1 MPSSAHSV
9 CYTGPS
15 IIVPQ
20 LPAQPMHAYY
30 YKNAV
35 PTGAGTS
42 GGVASPLLPMPSA
55 RTRLVL
61 QDSGNSTP
69 AQTTSTVATAG
80 RFNSPSPHPISAAKY
95 PRSTHVRGNQQQVNG
110 VSTNQPDAMSMSM
123 QSQSTTYHYWPSTVA
138 AAAATAA
145 NTNIASSNSTTSPY
159 NHITNNNNYGT
170 IPNPPSSTSHQT
182 THDFQLKQNGS
193 AKPSSNGLAKLT
205 STTASGSSGRPL
217 WKERPHVGRYS
228 LIRTIGKGNFAK
240 VKLAQHLT
248 TGMQVAVKVI
258 DKTLLNHSS
267 MQKLFREVRVLK
279 TLNHPNI
286 IKLLEVIESERHL
299 YLVMEYAS
307 GGEVFDYLVSHG
319 KMKEAQARVKFR
331 QIVSAVQYC
340 HQKMVVHRDLKAE
353 NLLLDADMNIK
364 IADFGFSNYFSTT
377 QKLDTFCGS
386 PPYAAPELFLGRK
399 YEGPEVD
406 VWSLGVIL
414 YTLVSGTLPFDGKN
428 LKELRERV
436 LRGTY
441 RVPFYMTHE
450 CEMLLKKM
458 LILNPAKRLPLA
470 EVMRD
475 PWLNIGFDTILRP
488 FTEPPVDYCDPER
501 IELMVRMGFQPNEIQ
516 EALTQQRFNNITATY
531 ILLARYDP
539 QIHGKLSG
547 LSNANNLTSGRGSKS
562 DVRSRQTDSLV
573 NGTISGQVGSHQ
585 TSRPTSALPTTNHT
599 LNTTSSSGN
608 TTANSR
614 RTPDDG
620 VLSRNTSFAARTLYD
635 SSAPVAL
642 KEPSSVQQSATSVSS
657 AVTTS
662 SSSTDTTTGTRS
674 TQGVTA
680 LPNDQP
686 NRPHLARRSS
696 TTSDS
701 KPGAR
706 SFRTVTSANPP
717 VSVLPTTSC
726 PSPAPP
732 PSQAPPVDL
741 TPHQFSIPQ
750 PSVITVNPVSVT
762 TAHLTLAQHNPS
774 SAPPPVINTT
784 TTTNVHSPGPVL
796 LNHSPVPTV
805 PRSRS
810 SFRNPNPIAPL
821 ARGEEEPVASRKS
834 PGDWL
839 TQNIGSTGVT
849 VTNTHSKVI
858 MAGSSVKCN
867 GASHAPSSPSSSS
880 ETSDASDSDVY
891 DRELGSGSSDSVHS
905 RSAGRRV
912 TPPIGRSEALNQT
925 TVTSVTVAAAPA
937 ASTRCSADSRQN
949 ASDMKRSGVSEVSG
963 VPLQPL
969 SRESNFVRM
978 PSVRRKSSGRAPNA
992 VANAPGGPFSRATP
1006 PQTTTGIGCEPN
1018 TITTGPSAVLA
1029 ASRSHPNSS
1038 ANRFIRDA
1046 DDLPRQEFHKPVNET
1061 TNKDAQLPQ
1070 TKPRSLFRGP
1080 PNVADILSESNPFR
1094 LVEDTSRTNTASPPA
1109 VPPHTTRA
1117 SFASAPIPASRA
1129 FSPSSIAATG
1139 ALQAGAIRRPIAP
1152 PPPLATNTVSHPPSR
1167 TSYAYHSLR
1176 LPSSTTTTTIAMGK
1190 EGPSDM
1196 ANRLTSRPV
1205 GPSVASL
1212 WSSGAAMG
1220 HADGMATPTPGG
1232 GPSDTR
1238 DLYAIPFNRNLPER
1252 STIQHVPTGRAR
1264 ERLEGPST
1272 GPRLVRHPGTH
1283 SIAYQSV
1290 RGRTRSP
1297 SFRSESRESTTPR
1310 PASPDDLSI
1319 SSSVSTLGQPG
1330 VGAGGLMD
1338 RRGLND
1344 SPTTDYP
1351 SRGSSVAA
1359 AVRQSS
1365 TLGSPVQS
1373 MSRHFSVR
1381 PSNNSSNREGQTN
1394 GGLNNFFRT
1403 ITTRISR
1410 SKLFRR
1416 STIMQTNSNFPD
1428 PDLQLGRA
1436 SEVRHRLDPML
1447 APTLELDKVVVTR
1460 GSPSPEGSHKPNSTR
1475 LPRSRSGVTPHR
1487 PVSQLAPRHTNPS
1500 ADTVVNDHY
1509 SSKRIHTGTNAV
1521 ENIEDGKS
1529 TITRKSSKRSSNPRE
1544 NHSQSAHPSGVTKN
1558 GAQIEVDEDRTS
1570 CRTASSKDSDAG
1582 ALDGRKRQGSGPL
1595 TRKTSADSAKI
1606 NPSRNMHRSMRYVLK
1621 PFARWPLDEVM
1632 VEVRRSLTNHG
1643 VCFEV
1648 VGEHKLQ
1655 CVYGDPSHGLKVS
1668 ADRDPEQ
1675 CTEDGGLVHWEME
1688 VGKLPG
1694 VGVNGIRFKRINGSM
1709 VTFKQIAKKLAAD
1722 LRF

>member
-1 MPSSAHSV
+1 
-9 CYTGPS
+9 
-15 IIVPQ
+15 
-20 LPAQPMHAYY
+20 
-30 YKNAV
+30 
-35 PTGAGTS
+35 
-42 GGVASPLLPMPSA
+42 
-55 RTRLVL
+55 
-61 QDSGNSTP
+61 
-69 AQTTSTVATAG
+69 
-80 RFNSPSPHPISAAKY
+80 
-95 PRSTHVRGNQQQVNG
+95 
-110 VSTNQPDAMSMSM
+110 
-123 QSQSTTYHYWPSTVA
+123 
-138 AAAATAA
+138 
-145 NTNIASSNSTTSPY
+145 
-159 NHITNNNNYGT
+159 
-170 IPNPPSSTSHQT
+170 
-182 THDFQLKQNGS
+182 
-193 AKPSSNGLAKLT
+193 
-205 STTASGSSGRPL
+205 
-217 WKERPHVGRYS
+217 
-228 LIRTIGKGNFAK
+228 
-240 VKLAQHLT
+240 
-248 TGMQVAVKVI
+248 
-258 DKTLLNHSS
+258 
-267 MQKLFREVRVLK
+267 
-279 TLNHPNI
+279 
-286 IKLLEVIESERHL
+286 
-299 YLVMEYAS
+299 
-307 GGEVFDYLVSHG
+307 
-319 KMKEAQARVKFR
+319 
-331 QIVSAVQYC
+331 
-340 HQKMVVHRDLKAE
+340 
-353 NLLLDADMNIK
+353 
-364 IADFGFSNYFSTT
+364 
-377 QKLDTFCGS
+377 
-386 PPYAAPELFLGRK
+386 
-399 YEGPEVD
+399 
-406 VWSLGVIL
+406 
-414 YTLVSGTLPFDGKN
+414 
-428 LKELRERV
+428 
-436 LRGTY
+436 
-441 RVPFYMTHE
+441 MTHE

-547 LSNANNLTSGRGSKS
+547 LSNANSLTSGRGSKS

-573 NGTISGQVGSHQ
+573 NGTTSGQSVSHQ
-585 TSRPTSALPTTNHT
+585 SSRPTSALPVTNPIF
-599 LNTTSSSGN
+599 NATSCPSS

-620 VLSRNTSFAARTLYD
+620 ILSRNASFAARMLND
-635 SSAPVAL
+635 SSATAAL
-642 KEPSSVQQSATSVSS
+642 KEPSSVQQSATSVTST
-657 AVTTS
+657 VTAS

-686 NRPHLARRSS
+686 NRSHLTRRSS
-696 TTSDS
+696 ATSDS
-701 KPGAR
+701 KPNTR
-706 SFRTVTSANPP
+706 SFRTVISANPP
-717 VSVLPTTSC
+717 VSLLPTTSC

-741 TPHQFSIPQ
+741 APHQPSIPQ
-750 PSVITVNPVSVT
+750 PSVITMNPTSVT

-774 SAPPPVINTT
+774 SVPPPINNTT
-784 TTTNVHSPGPVL
+784 TTTNMHSPGPVL

-810 SFRNPNPIAPL
+810 SFRNPNPVAPL

-834 PGDWL
+834 PADWL
-839 TQNIGSTGVT
+839 TRNTSSAGVT
-849 VTNTHSKVI
+849 ASNIHSKIVV
-858 MAGSSVKCN
+858 ASSSVKCN

-880 ETSDASDSDVY
+880 DTSDASDSDVY

-912 TPPIGRSEALNQT
+912 TPPIGRSEVLNQT

-937 ASTRCSADSRQN
+937 ASVRCSTDSRQN
-949 ASDMKRSGVSEVSG
+949 ASDTKRSRVSEVPG
-963 VPLQPL
+963 APVQPL
-969 SRESNFVRM
+969 PRESNFSRM
-978 PSVRRKSSGRAPNA
+978 PSVRRKSSGRAPTDT
-992 VANAPGGPFSRATP
+992 VAGAPGGPFSRATP
-1006 PQTTTGIGCEPN
+1006 PHTSTDIGCELN
-1018 TITTGPSAVLA
+1018 TATTGPSATLA
-1029 ASRSHPNSS
+1029 SSRTHPNSS

-1061 TNKDAQLPQ
+1061 TNRDVQLPQ

-1094 LVEDTSRTNTASPPA
+1094 LVEDTSRTSTVSPPA
-1109 VPPHTTRA
+1109 VPPHTARA
-1117 SFASAPIPASRA
+1117 SFASTPIPASRA
-1129 FSPSSIAATG
+1129 FSPSFTTATNG
-1139 ALQAGAIRRPIAP
+1139 LHTGAIRRPIAP

-1190 EGPSDM
+1190 EGPSDA

-1212 WSSGAAMG
+1212 WSSGAVMG

-1232 GPSDTR
+1232 GPLDTR

-1297 SFRSESRESTTPR
+1297 SFRSESREATTPR

-1330 VGAGGLMD
+1330 GGAGGLMD
-1338 RRGLND
+1338 HRGLND
-1344 SPTTDYP
+1344 SPTMDYS
-1351 SRGSSVAA
+1351 SRGSSVAT
-1359 AVRQSS
+1359 AVRQSN

-1381 PSNNSSNREGQTN
+1381 PSNNNSNREGQTN
-1394 GGLNNFFRT
+1394 GGLNGFFRT

-1428 PDLQLGRA
+1428 PDLELGRA
-1436 SEVRHRLDPML
+1436 PEVRHRLDPML

-1500 ADTVVNDHY
+1500 VEAVVSDHY
-1509 SSKRIHTGTNAV
+1509 SSKRIHSGTNAV
-1521 ENIEDGKS
+1521 ENTEDGKS
-1529 TITRKSSKRSSNPRE
+1529 TITRKSSKRGSNPRE
-1544 NHSQSAHPSGVTKN
+1544 SHSQSVHPSGITKN
-1558 GAQIEVDEDRTS
+1558 DAQTEVDEDRTP
-1570 CRTASSKDSDAG
+1570 CKTAPSNDSDAG
-1582 ALDGRKRQGSGPL
+1582 TLDGRKRQGSNPP
-1595 TRKTSADSAKI
+1595 TRKTSGDSAKI

-1668 ADRDPEQ
+1668 ADGDPEQ
-1675 CTEDGGLVHWEME
+1675 CTESGGLVHWEME